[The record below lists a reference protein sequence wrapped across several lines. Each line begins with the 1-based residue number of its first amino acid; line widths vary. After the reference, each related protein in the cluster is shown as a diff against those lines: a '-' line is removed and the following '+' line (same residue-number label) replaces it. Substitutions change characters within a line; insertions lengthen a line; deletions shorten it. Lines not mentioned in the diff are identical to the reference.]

1 MNLKPLSP
9 ADFKV
14 PSVAKTT
21 QKSRVIGVRPHQI
34 ITDALTVDLPVV
46 QGAILA
52 DAAHDVLKIAVFER
66 HHGTGLRSVAFVK
79 GFGIRSGAIATSI
92 NHDSHN
98 VIVVGSSDDLM
109 AAAVN
114 RLIQIDGGIVVAQGT
129 AEGEKMVEMPLPL
142 GGLMTSLS
150 PTEVGDVLRKL
161 KAAAKAIGCVLD
173 EPFLQLSFLAL
184 PVIPALKITDRGLV
198 DVTLFAVVPVEA
210 N

>member
-1 MNLKPLSP
+1 
-9 ADFKV
+9 
-14 PSVAKTT
+14 
-21 QKSRVIGVRPHQI
+21 
-34 ITDALTVDLPVV
+34 
-46 QGAILA
+46 
-52 DAAHDVLKIAVFER
+52 
-66 HHGTGLRSVAFVK
+66 
-79 GFGIRSGAIATSI
+79 
-92 NHDSHN
+92 
-98 VIVVGSSDDLM
+98 M

-114 RLIQIDGGIVVAQGT
+114 RLIQIDGGIVVAQST
-129 AEGEKMVEMPLPL
+129 PEGEKMVEMPLPL

-184 PVIPALKITDRGLV
+184 PVIPTLKITDRGLV